1 MGLRDWGCVV
11 QISPKGDV
19 GEPLNLEA
27 FCGFA
32 KNRSAQ
38 LSVTLVCM
46 CVWLFVCLLVRYF
59 VGSWCSQIFVCGFSL
74 LDMLD
79 EFGPQ

>member
-59 VGSWCSQIFVCGFSL
+59 VGSWCFSDSCL
-74 LDMLD
+74 WVL
-79 EFGPQ
+79 PVRYAR

>member
-19 GEPLNLEA
+19 GEPLNLEV

-32 KNRSAQ
+32 KK
-38 LSVTLVCM
+38 SVSTIKGNPCM
-46 CVWLFVCLLVRYF
+46 FGCLFVCLLDRYF
-59 VGSWCSQIFVCGFSL
+59 VGSWCFSDSCL
-74 LDMLD
+74 WVL
-79 EFGPQ
+79 PVRYAR